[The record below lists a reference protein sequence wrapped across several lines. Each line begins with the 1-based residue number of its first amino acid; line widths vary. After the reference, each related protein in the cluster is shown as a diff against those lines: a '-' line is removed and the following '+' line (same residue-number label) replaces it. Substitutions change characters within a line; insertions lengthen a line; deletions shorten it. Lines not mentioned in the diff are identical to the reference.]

1 MRRLVGVRAVDRQI
15 HLYVD
20 PQRFV
25 AGTVGQPG
33 ERTFYLQATDGA
45 RVTSVALEKEQVAVL
60 AERVDQ
66 LLDEVSRTSD
76 VVVAQE
82 VGGDLDPLT
91 APIVEEFRV
100 GAMALGW
107 DSTQRR
113 VVIEAHAS
121 VDMDGVDIPDID
133 ENTTSGPDTLRV
145 RLTAPLARAFAAR
158 ARVVVS
164 AGRPP
169 CPFCDLPLDPVGHIC
184 PRANGYRRR
193 TA

>member
-1 MRRLVGVRAVDRQI
+1 MDRQI

-20 PQRFV
+20 PERFI

-45 RVTSVALEKEQVAVL
+45 RVTSVALEKEQVTVL
-60 AERVDQ
+60 AERIDQ
-66 LLDEVSRTSD
+66 LLDEVGRTSD
-76 VVVAQE
+76 VVVSNTASS
-82 VGGDLDPLT
+82 DLDPLST
-91 APIVEEFRV
+91 PILEEFRV

-107 DSTQRR
+107 DSADTR
-113 VVIEAHAS
+113 VVVEAHAS
-121 VDMDGVDIPDID
+121 VDLDGVDIPDID
-133 ENTTSGPDTLRV
+133 DDSSTGPDTLRV
-145 RLTAPLARAFAAR
+145 RISAPMARAFAAR
-158 ARVVVS
+158 ARVVVA